1 MKKVDRTNIGE
12 HLVDYELTMI
22 GKTMAEAYKNE
33 KWFHEWTMNDEQ
45 FNQLKAYALPLIRK
59 TFKCNRTKAEE
70 IFNWWNLG
78 FGLRIDN
85 TKSNNNEDLEDLKL

>member
-1 MKKVDRTNIGE
+1 MKVDRTNIGE

-45 FNQLKAYALPLIRK
+45 FLSLIH
-59 TFKCNRTKAEE
+59 
-70 IFNWWNLG
+70 I
-78 FGLRIDN
+78 
-85 TKSNNNEDLEDLKL
+85 